1 MVITVPFLTHHPS
14 PQTPTQTSNTHS
26 QHAQTKGTVIQ
37 TTAKMF
43 PKRKLKVIRDVTLEN
58 ELISLGVP
66 ESEVH
71 EMTKIQQSV
80 KYDALRK
87 QIEEAEK
94 QKILNE
100 AMPKELGF
108 KERGCEKCG
117 GLQLCCEATGNWYC
131 TRCFE

>member
-1 MVITVPFLTHHPS
+1 
-14 PQTPTQTSNTHS
+14 
-26 QHAQTKGTVIQ
+26 
-37 TTAKMF
+37 MF
-43 PKRKLKVIRDVTLEN
+43 PKRKLKVIRNIALEN

-66 ESEVH
+66 ESEIH

-94 QKILNE
+94 QKILDD
-100 AMPKELGF
+100 AMCKELGF
-108 KERGCEKCG
+108 KEKGCEKCG
-117 GLQLCCEATGNWYC
+117 GLQLCCGITGNWCC

>member
-1 MVITVPFLTHHPS
+1 
-14 PQTPTQTSNTHS
+14 
-26 QHAQTKGTVIQ
+26 
-37 TTAKMF
+37 MF
-43 PKRKLKVIRDVTLEN
+43 PKRKLKVIRNIALEN

-66 ESEVH
+66 ESEIH

-94 QKILNE
+94 QKILDD
-100 AMPKELGF
+100 AMCKELGF
-108 KERGCEKCG
+108 KEKGCEKRG
-117 GLQLCCEATGNWYC
+117 GLQLCCGITGNWCC